1 MRILN
6 NFNKFLN
13 EEYSLNKNIEIQ
25 IEIDDSKHS
34 LERQNREDND
44 PDINGSKNISPNEIK
59 ADIIKSLDQ
68 LLKKN
73 FFSIGI
79 WWVGNNLCKNILCKN
94 SNTNLNIVYSV
105 SKINKNNNYIYSI
118 KTVTVMRKEIFN
130 ISNLEF
136 SKTHTINI

>member
-79 WWVGNNLCKNILCKN
+79 CW
-94 SNTNLNIVYSV
+94 
-105 SKINKNNNYIYSI
+105 
-118 KTVTVMRKEIFN
+118 
-130 ISNLEF
+130 
-136 SKTHTINI
+136 